1 MLGGP
6 HEARC
11 CHAVLPQLRRKRA
24 ENYERYF
31 VPAIGSPLATEL
43 VEAARLSAGER
54 VLDVACGTGVVARLA
69 AEQVG
74 PSGHVTGLD
83 VNPGM
88 LAVAR
93 SVPSPVAIEWR
104 EGAAEDTQLA
114 AAAYDVALCQM
125 GLQFFADRGAALAEL
140 YRVLAPGGRLV
151 ANVPG
156 PMPPVF
162 QILQR
167 GIADH
172 VSPEVAKFMSVVFSL
187 DDARELDELIAG
199 SGFREVS
206 VRRGERVLR
215 LPSPEDFLWQYVW
228 STPLAE
234 AVGRLSDQEREALA
248 RDVIAGWDRLTQDG
262 ALILVLD
269 VLTVTAKRAT

>member
-1 MLGGP
+1 MKQPVATPSFQSYAGTAP
-6 HEARC
+6 
-11 CHAVLPQLRRKRA
+11 

-31 VPAIGSPLATEL
+31 VPAIGLPLATEL
-43 VEAARLSAGER
+43 VEVARLSPGER

-69 AEQVG
+69 AERVG
-74 PSGHVTGLD
+74 AAGQVTGLD

-93 SVPSPVAIEWR
+93 SVPSPATIEWH
-104 EGAAEDTQLA
+104 EAAAEDTQLA
-114 AAAYDVALCQM
+114 AAAYDAALCQM

-140 YRVLAPGGRLV
+140 HRLLVPGGRLV

-162 QILQR
+162 KVLQR
-167 GIADH
+167 GMSDH
-172 VSPEVAKFMSVVFSL
+172 VSPEVAKFISVVFSP
-187 DDARELDELIAG
+187 DDARELEELVAG
-199 SGFREVS
+199 AGFSEVS
-206 VRRGERVLR
+206 VRRDARVLP
-215 LPSPEDFLWQYVW
+215 LPAPEDFLWQYVW

-234 AVGRLSDQEREALA
+234 AVGGLGEQEREALS
-248 RDVIAGWDRLTQDG
+248 RDVLAGWDGLTQDG
-262 ALILVLD
+262 ALILELD

>member
-1 MLGGP
+1 MNERVATPSFHAYGGTAP
-6 HEARC
+6 
-11 CHAVLPQLRRKRA
+11 

-31 VPAIGSPLATEL
+31 VPAIGLPLATEL
-43 VEAARLSAGER
+43 VETALLGPGER

-74 PSGHVTGLD
+74 SAGHVTALD

-93 SVPSPVAIEWR
+93 SLSSPVAIEWR
-104 EGAAEDTQLA
+104 EGAGEDMQLPD
-114 AAAYDVALCQM
+114 AAYDAALCQM

-140 YRVLAPGGRLV
+140 YRVLAPGGRLIV
-151 ANVPG
+151 NVPG

-167 GIADH
+167 GIGNH
-172 VSPEVAKFMSVVFSL
+172 VSPEIAKFMSVVFSL
-187 DDARELDELIAG
+187 DDAHELEELIAG
-199 SGFREVS
+199 SGFSEIS
-206 VRRGERVLR
+206 GRRNTTVLR
-215 LPSPEDFLWQYVW
+215 LPSPEDFLWQYIW

-234 AVGRLSDQEREALA
+234 PVGSLSEHERDALM
-248 RDVIAGWDRLTQDG
+248 RDVAAEWDRLTEDG

-269 VLTVTAKRAT
+269 VLTVTARRAT

>member
-1 MLGGP
+1 MKQHVAPPSFERYGGTAP
-6 HEARC
+6 
-11 CHAVLPQLRRKRA
+11 

-31 VPAIGSPLATEL
+31 VPAIGLPLATEL
-43 VEAARLSAGER
+43 VDAALLSSGER
-54 VLDVACGTGVVARLA
+54 VLDLACGTGVVARLA

-74 PSGHVTGLD
+74 AAGHVTGLD

-104 EGAAEDTQLA
+104 EGAAEDTQLP
-114 AAAYDVALCQM
+114 AAAYDAALCQM

-140 YRVLAPGGRLV
+140 CRVLAPGGRLV

-162 QILQR
+162 QILKR
-167 GIADH
+167 GISDH

-187 DDARELDELIAG
+187 DDARELEELVAG
-199 SGFREVS
+199 AGFSEVS
-206 VRRGERVLR
+206 VRRSARVLR
-215 LPSPEDFLWQYVW
+215 LPPPEDFLWEYVL

-234 AVGRLSDQEREALA
+234 AVGRLHKQDREALA
-248 RDVIAGWDRLTQDG
+248 RDVVAEWNAMTQDG

-269 VLTVTAKRAT
+269 VLTLTAKRST

>member
-1 MLGGP
+1 MEQPVATPSFQSYGGTAP
-6 HEARC
+6 
-11 CHAVLPQLRRKRA
+11 

-31 VPAIGSPLATEL
+31 VPAIGFPLATEL
-43 VEAARLSAGER
+43 VEAALLTPGER
-54 VLDVACGTGVVARLA
+54 VLDLACGTGVVARLA

-74 PSGHVTGLD
+74 AAGHVTGLD
-83 VNPGM
+83 VNSGM

-104 EGAAEDTQLA
+104 EGVAEDTQLA
-114 AAAYDVALCQM
+114 TAAYDAALCQM
-125 GLQFFADRGAALAEL
+125 GLQFFADRGAALTEL
-140 YRVLAPGGRLV
+140 QRVLAPGGRLV

-156 PMPPVF
+156 PIPPVF

-167 GIADH
+167 GIGDH
-172 VSPEVAKFMSVVFSL
+172 VSPEIAKFMSVVFSL
-187 DDARELDELIAG
+187 DDAGELEELIAG

-206 VRRGERVLR
+206 ARRGARVLR
-215 LPSPEDFLWQYVW
+215 LPPPEDFLWQYVW

-234 AVGRLSDQEREALA
+234 AVGSLSEQERETLKSDVLA
-248 RDVIAGWDRLTQDG
+248 EWDRLTQDG

>member
-1 MLGGP
+1 MKQHAATPSFQSYGGTAP
-6 HEARC
+6 
-11 CHAVLPQLRRKRA
+11 

-31 VPAIGSPLATEL
+31 VPAIGLPLATEL
-43 VEAARLSAGER
+43 IEAARLSPEER

-69 AEQVG
+69 ADQVG
-74 PSGHVTGLD
+74 AAGHVTGLD

-93 SVPSPVAIEWR
+93 SVASPVPIEWR

-114 AAAYDVALCQM
+114 AASYDAALCQM
-125 GLQFFADRGAALAEL
+125 GLQFFTDRGAALAEL
-140 YRVLAPGGRLV
+140 NRVLAPGGRLV

-156 PMPPVF
+156 PMPPFF

-167 GIADH
+167 GISDH
-172 VSPEVAKFMSVVFSL
+172 VSPDIAKFMSVVFSL
-187 DDARELDELIAG
+187 DDARELEELIAG

-206 VRRGERVLR
+206 ARHDERRLR
-215 LPSPEDFLWQYVW
+215 LPPPEDFLWQYVW

-234 AVGRLSDQEREALA
+234 AVGKLSEQEREALK
-248 RDVIAGWDRLTQDG
+248 RDVVAEWDRLTEDG
-262 ALILVLD
+262 ALIIVLD